1 MHSKRPFRARS
12 GVAVAA
18 VALSALAVT
27 GNAWNVG
34 ATASASAAAAVPSGP
49 AVASDAPWTR
59 TVTWLVNQLT
69 PAEQVRLIEGNWA
82 NKTQTDVTIDPDPHN
97 QAGYVRPI
105 VRLGIP
111 QARHADA
118 LGIEGFADSTAFPTR
133 IGVAGSFDRDLFSL
147 LGQTEGSEGKALDMD
162 LLYGPQVDLAR
173 TPSWSRNMTAF
184 SEDPYVAKQ
193 LGVREIE
200 GIQSQGLMSQVKHVS
215 FYSGQNQ
222 STPSIVGE
230 QAAREIYLAPA
241 EAAAKEAHVTSMMC
255 SYATFQIAGFE
266 SKPDYACSNDGL
278 MNKIIK
284 GEWNFPGW
292 ITTDYGGAKATS
304 DLLAGADQ
312 EFLTTFLSES
322 NLLKLI
328 DPTSTDYDGRYASAA
343 RNSSA
348 RILYGYERFGM
359 LDNDHIPAAYQSSVP
374 QHGDVDSTDNS
385 ISVDKGEGIA
395 VARQLAERAAT
406 LLKNDGKTLPLT
418 TDTSV
423 AVMGQSAR
431 LLPASP
437 GGERAIGFGDRVNIT
452 PLKAM
457 KTIAGSSVSSVPGVD
472 LLGDT
477 VPADVFSIDADGLT
491 PGVTR
496 TTTETDGS
504 TSTKVD
510 TVLDGRQN
518 DLAKGK
524 TFTWTGYI
532 NVPTADTYRLLIQRP
547 FGTDLGDN
555 SKYNQQT
562 RNVSNSTLSMTIDG
576 ANQQLRNPDSKVLQ
590 NAIPTFATGAPGVQ
604 TTADNGQYLGY
615 ENVAATPALTAGRHA
630 VKITYQPKAVAATTP
645 TLRFA
650 WSQTTAAYQ
659 AAAEAAATNA
669 VSVVFVDDSNAVT
682 GDGESAQ
689 TDVAQLSAAQNQ
701 LVTTVES
708 AAHAAG
714 HKVVVVLN
722 TGNAVQMPWADDVD
736 AILEMWYP
744 GQEGGT
750 ATANTLYGQSNP
762 SGKLTLT
769 FPRTSSQTLFAGH
782 PERAAGTQDAGE
794 TQKTIKWTE
803 GLNIG
808 YRWYASPEN
817 VNVYTPLFA
826 FGHGLSYTSFDYSG
840 LSAKQAAN
848 GGLDVSFKVTNSGDV
863 AGGESPQ
870 VYLGESSRL
879 PAGVDQPEIK
889 LVQFD
894 HVALAAGESKTV
906 TLNVAP
912 RELSSWSVA
921 EQKWIVGTGSRTLSV
936 GAASDDLRLS
946 TTVDVL
952 DKVSAPVVAS
962 NPVSVSATVGQKAT
976 FTSTATGSPAPT
988 VAWQFSAD
996 RGKTWA
1002 AVPGATSSTLTVDAT
1017 AASNG
1022 TSYRAVFS
1030 NVLGD
1035 AVTEAATLSVK
1046 KATATI
1052 KARLAKNPIRTGHKA
1067 RVVVKVGAPATVPSD
1082 GSVVVNVRGKKKVTL
1097 KAHLRGGKAVIT
1109 LPKLKK
1115 GTYTV
1120 RVRYQGNVSLDPVGA
1135 RVLHLKVR

>member
-1 MHSKRPFRARS
+1 MR
-12 GVAVAA
+12 GVALAA
-18 VALSALAVT
+18 VAVTALAVT
-27 GNAWNVG
+27 ANTWTIG
-34 ATASASAAAAVPSGP
+34 ATASASVAAAAPTSGP
-49 AVASDAPWTR
+49 AVASDAPWTP

-69 PAEQVRLIEGNWA
+69 PAEQVRLIEGSWA
-82 NKTQTDVTIDPDPHN
+82 NKTQTDVTLDPDPHN

-133 IGVAGSFDRDLFSL
+133 VGLAGSFDRDIFSL
-147 LGQTEGSEGKALDMD
+147 LGQTEGTEGKALDMD

-173 TPSWSRNMTAF
+173 TPSWTRNMTAF

-215 FYSGQNQ
+215 FYSGQTQ
-222 STPSIVGE
+222 TTPSIVGE

-241 EAAAKEAHVTSMMC
+241 EAAAKDAHVTSMMC

-312 EFLTTFLSES
+312 EFLSSFLSEA

-328 DPTSTDYDGRYASAA
+328 DPTSTDYDGRYAAAA
-343 RNSSA
+343 RNSTA

-374 QHGDVDSTDNS
+374 QHGDVDSPDNS
-385 ISVDKGEGIA
+385 INVDKNQGIT

-406 LLKNDGKTLPLT
+406 LLKNDTQTLPLS
-418 TDTSV
+418 TDGTV

-457 KTIAGSSVSSVPGVD
+457 KTIAGSAVTSVPGID
-472 LLGDT
+472 LLGT
-477 VPADVFSIDADGLT
+477 TIPAAALSVDSDGVT
-491 PGVTR
+491 PGLTR
-496 TTTETDGS
+496 TTTEADAS

-524 TFTWTGYI
+524 TFTWTGYV

-555 SKYNQQT
+555 TKYNQQT
-562 RNVSNSTLSMTIDG
+562 RNVSASTLSMTLDG
-576 ANQQLRNPDSKVLQ
+576 ANVQLRNPDSKILQ
-590 NAIPTFATGAPGVQ
+590 NAVPTFATGAPGVQ

-615 ENVAATPALTAGRHA
+615 DNVAATTALTPGRHA
-630 VKITYQPKAVAATTP
+630 VKITYQPKATAATTP

-650 WSQTTAAYQ
+650 WSPTSAALQ
-659 AAAEAAATNA
+659 EAAAAAATNA
-669 VSVVFVDDSNAVT
+669 VSVVYVDDSNATT

-689 TDVAQLSAAQNQ
+689 TDVAQLSATQNQ
-701 LVTTVES
+701 LVTTVEA

-714 HKVVVVLN
+714 KKVVVVLN

-750 ATANTLYGQSNP
+750 ATAATLYGQSNP

-782 PERAAGTQDAGE
+782 PERAGGTQDAGE

-808 YRWYASPEN
+808 YRWYASAEN
-817 VNVYTPLFA
+817 VNDYTPLYA
-826 FGHGLSYTSFDYSG
+826 FGHGLSYTSFDYSDLG
-840 LSAKQAAN
+840 VKQATN
-848 GGLDVSFKVTNSGDV
+848 GGLDVNFTVKNTGAV

-870 VYLGESSRL
+870 VYLGESSEL
-879 PAGVDQPEIK
+879 PAGVDQAEVK

-894 HVALAAGESKTV
+894 HVDLAPGESKTV
-906 TLNVAP
+906 SLNVAP

-921 EQKWIVGTGSRTLSV
+921 EQKWIVGTGQRTLTV
-936 GAASDDLRLS
+936 GSASDDIRL
-946 TTVDVL
+946 TADVNVL
-952 DKVSAPVVAS
+952 DKVEAPVVTQDPAS
-962 NPVSVSATVGQKAT
+962 TSATVGKTAT
-976 FTSTATGSPAPT
+976 FTATATGTPAPT
-988 VAWQFSAD
+988 VSWQTSAD
-996 RGKTWA
+996 GGKTWVV
-1002 AVPGATSSTLTVDAT
+1002 VPGATSTELSVTAT
-1017 AASNG
+1017 AAANG
-1022 TSYRAVFS
+1022 SRYRAVFS
-1030 NVLGD
+1030 NILGD
-1035 AVTEAATLSVK
+1035 ALSQDATLKVN
-1046 KATATI
+1046 KATATVR
-1052 KARLAKNPIRTGHKA
+1052 ASFAKNPVRASQRAKVVVQVSAPKGVRADGT
-1067 RVVVKVGAPATVPSD
+1067 VVVKVRVSP
-1082 GSVVVNVRGKKKVTL
+1082 KKVTSL
-1097 KAHLRGGKAVIT
+1097 KAHLRNGKAVVT
-1109 LPKLKK
+1109 LPRLKK
-1115 GTYTV
+1115 GTHKVSVTYAGNASLRPGNAPALRL
-1120 RVRYQGNVSLDPVGA
+1120 RV
-1135 RVLHLKVR
+1135 K